1 MQTVRSSRWED
12 ACAAAAV
19 LAVDPLG
26 VVGVSLRCAP
36 GPVRDRWL
44 THFAEIIAPRT
55 RLHRVPLHVTDG
67 RLLGGLDLVA
77 TLRAG
82 RPIAEHGILAVAEG
96 GFVVLAMAER
106 LTAAAAGK
114 ITSVL
119 DTREMILERDGL
131 AMRARTR
138 FGVIALDEG
147 IDSEERPPASV
158 LDRLGLHVDL
168 NDIAVGMTTGIGY
181 SREDTSLA
189 RALLAHVSARDELLV
204 ALCETAAT
212 LGVDS
217 GRAPLLALRVAR
229 AAAALAGR
237 SEVLEED
244 AAFAARL
251 VFAPRATRAPGSEKV
266 ARDEP
271 RETLSEDPKSHDAD
285 MHDAPS
291 RDRKSQDTQSQVSDP
306 GREEAL
312 DVTTQESARRPSR
325 DMEAAAASPPENT
338 APREKSNPASTLR
351 DRVLAAAQAALP
363 PGVLARLQPGSTAAA
378 RTRHSGRAGVEQ
390 FSRLRGR
397 PAGVGT
403 GGPDTGARINIIAT
417 LRAAA
422 PWQRLRRAAVAAKGM
437 RATPGMK
444 VRKEDFRV
452 TRFKRRTQTTTIFL
466 VDASG
471 SAALNRLAEA
481 KGAVELL
488 LAESYVRRD
497 RVALIAF
504 RGIAAQVLLPPTS
517 SLVRVKRELA
527 SLPGGGG
534 TPLAAGLDAAWV
546 LSDSIRRRGETP
558 LVVVLTDGRPN
569 IARDGRSNRQKAE
582 SDALGAARKLRIEAV
597 SVLLVDTA
605 PQPRALTAQLAGE
618 MRANY
623 MPLPYADAGM
633 LAGVIHQSSVVGRKA
648 HGQHVYG

>member
-1 MQTVRSSRWED
+1 MPTARSSKWED
-12 ACAAAAV
+12 ACYAAAV

-26 VVGVSLRCAP
+26 VGGVSLRAAP

-44 THFAEIIAPRT
+44 VHFAEIAARGT
-55 RLHRVPLHVTDG
+55 ARMHRIPLHVTDG

-77 TLRAG
+77 TLKAG
-82 RPIAEHGILAVAEG
+82 RPIAERGILAAADG
-96 GFVVLAMAER
+96 GVVVLAMAER
-106 LTAAAAGK
+106 LTAAAAAK

-119 DTREMILERDGL
+119 DTRETILERDGL
-131 AMRARTR
+131 ALRAHSR

-147 IDSEERPPASV
+147 VDAEERPPLSV

-168 NDIAVGMTTGIGY
+168 NDIAVAMTDGIGY
-181 SREDTSLA
+181 SARDTAEA
-189 RALLAHVSARDELLV
+189 RARLMRVRAEDEVLV
-204 ALCETAAT
+204 ALCETAAA

-217 GRAPLLALRVAR
+217 GRVPLLALRVAR
-229 AAAALAGR
+229 AVAALAGR
-237 SEVLEED
+237 DEVAEAD
-244 AAFAARL
+244 AALAARL
-251 VFAPRATRAPGSEKV
+251 VFAPRASKAPGAKCDERAPGEGEALASAQDGAEAGAGERRQDDAV
-266 ARDEP
+266 ARAAE
-271 RETLSEDPKSHDAD
+271 REQDDATVQATDRGPEADP
-285 MHDAPS
+285 
-291 RDRKSQDTQSQVSDP
+291 V
-306 GREEAL
+306 
-312 DVTTQESARRPSR
+312 ES
-325 DMEAAAASPPENT
+325 
-338 APREKSNPASTLR
+338 LR

-363 PGVLARLQPGSTAAA
+363 PDVLARLQPGSVGAA
-378 RTRHSGRAGVEQ
+378 RGRQSGRSGVEQ
-390 FSRLRGR
+390 ISRLRGR
-397 PAGVGT
+397 PAGICAGNPSA
-403 GGPDTGARINIIAT
+403 GGRVNIVAT

-422 PWQRLRRAAVAAKGM
+422 PWQRLRRAGAAQAALGGKAVSDRLTASL
-437 RATPGMK
+437 RRHRPGIQ
-444 VRKEDFRV
+444 VRKDDFRV

-471 SAALNRLAEA
+471 SAALNRLAEV

-488 LAESYVRRD
+488 LTESYVRRD

-558 LVVVLTDGRPN
+558 LVVLLTDGRPN
-569 IARDGRSNRQKAE
+569 ISRDGRSNRRRAE
-582 SDALGAARKLRIEAV
+582 SDALGAARKLRAEAV

-623 MPLPYADAGM
+623 MPLPHADAGV
-633 LAGVIHQSSVVGRKA
+633 LAGVVYRNGVAGRKMQGQSL
-648 HGQHVYG
+648 HG

>member
-1 MQTVRSSRWED
+1 
-12 ACAAAAV
+12 
-19 LAVDPLG
+19 
-26 VVGVSLRCAP
+26 
-36 GPVRDRWL
+36 
-44 THFAEIIAPRT
+44 
-55 RLHRVPLHVTDG
+55 
-67 RLLGGLDLVA
+67 
-77 TLRAG
+77 
-82 RPIAEHGILAVAEG
+82 
-96 GFVVLAMAER
+96 
-106 LTAAAAGK
+106 
-114 ITSVL
+114 
-119 DTREMILERDGL
+119 
-131 AMRARTR
+131 
-138 FGVIALDEG
+138 
-147 IDSEERPPASV
+147 
-158 LDRLGLHVDL
+158 
-168 NDIAVGMTTGIGY
+168 
-181 SREDTSLA
+181 
-189 RALLAHVSARDELLV
+189 
-204 ALCETAAT
+204 
-212 LGVDS
+212 
-217 GRAPLLALRVAR
+217 
-229 AAAALAGR
+229 
-237 SEVLEED
+237 
-244 AAFAARL
+244 
-251 VFAPRATRAPGSEKV
+251 
-266 ARDEP
+266 
-271 RETLSEDPKSHDAD
+271 
-285 MHDAPS
+285 
-291 RDRKSQDTQSQVSDP
+291 
-306 GREEAL
+306 
-312 DVTTQESARRPSR
+312 
-325 DMEAAAASPPENT
+325 
-338 APREKSNPASTLR
+338 
-351 DRVLAAAQAALP
+351 
-363 PGVLARLQPGSTAAA
+363 
-378 RTRHSGRAGVEQ
+378 
-390 FSRLRGR
+390 LRGR

-403 GGPDTGARINIIAT
+403 GSPDTGARINIIAT

-422 PWQRLRRAAVAAKGM
+422 PWQRLRRTAAAAKGLG
-437 RATPGMK
+437 ATPGMK

-534 TPLAAGLDAAWV
+534 TPLAAGLDAAWI

-558 LVVVLTDGRPN
+558 LVVLLTDGRPN

-633 LAGVIHQSSVVGRKA
+633 LAGVIHQSGVARRKP